1 MRESFLDA
9 YAAIRHTKD
18 KGGNLMLAWQ
28 EARYNDL
35 EAENDRLTGLLE
47 ESHALLADYADIVT
61 AQKDMPSE
69 YVFVIKSLI
78 NKIAEYVEIQ

>member
-1 MRESFLDA
+1 
-9 YAAIRHTKD
+9 
-18 KGGNLMLAWQ
+18 MLAWQ

-35 EAENDRLTGLLE
+35 ESENDRLIQLLE
-47 ESHALLADYADIVT
+47 ESHALLADYADIVV
-61 AQKDMPSE
+61 AQKDMPAE